1 MEDHENPAIYFM
13 YGMDAILE
21 NFDAWIRWEYNRDL
35 WKEEHREQ
43 MDENIDK
50 EIMKKTYERVYED
63 FKNRNYYKLDLVE
76 GENPETS
83 DYSLEAEDI
92 KKRLRYEDYKK
103 ALQLY
108 EQKKIDFKPEY
119 PIKQIKFMGGLYTDT
134 KSLKQDNWNRNTHIG
149 NRIIPVDRIK
159 LIETADGRSDGL
171 SIIIDRYDKLKEN
184 LDKDN
189 FKILEDFI
197 NYAKEKYRED
207 PDFKEDKGDFGRR
220 EIIPEEEAKY
230 AKINKIEEIKK
241 IYAKYN
247 ITKEDIEKAK
257 EELENNV
264 LEKEQKISI
273 EKDKDIKEKIEIE

>member
-1 MEDHENPAIYFM
+1 M
-13 YGMDAILE
+13 
-21 NFDAWIRWEYNRDL
+21 
-35 WKEEHREQ
+35 
-43 MDENIDK
+43 
-50 EIMKKTYERVYED
+50 
-63 FKNRNYYKLDLVE
+63 
-76 GENPETS
+76 
-83 DYSLEAEDI
+83 
-92 KKRLRYEDYKK
+92 
-103 ALQLY
+103 
-108 EQKKIDFKPEY
+108 
-119 PIKQIKFMGGLYTDT
+119 
-134 KSLKQDNWNRNTHIG
+134 
-149 NRIIPVDRIK
+149 
-159 LIETADGRSDGL
+159 IETADGRSDGL